1 MTMRSVA
8 MIVFCAGLAAC
19 GDAAE
24 KLVGTW
30 ESHDGGYVNRLE
42 LRPDGTFKGNL
53 RRDTE
58 GLDGHYSGTW
68 QVQRGHYFG
77 IFVTESDFA
86 LLAPGYSF
94 AQEVV
99 EYDGDHF
106 VLRATSNHDE
116 TWTRI
121 ATGR

>member
-1 MTMRSVA
+1 MTRTIAVA
-8 MIVFCAGLAAC
+8 MLCAWLTAC
-19 GDAAE
+19 GGGVAD

-30 ESHDGGYVNRLE
+30 ESRDGGYINRLE
-42 LRPDGTFKGNL
+42 LRPDGTFKGSL
-53 RRDTE
+53 RHDAE
-58 GLDGHYSGTW
+58 GVNGRYAGTW
-68 QVQRGHYFG
+68 QVQRGRFFG

-99 EYDGDHF
+99 DHSAERF

-116 TWTRI
+116 TWTRVSD
-121 ATGR
+121 GL